1 MSNYCI
7 VWWRFIDI
15 YISIKRHH
23 TVVYSNCYLPMVLID
38 MYSNLKLLLNYCSSN
53 TKLLSNCC
61 TVWWHFIDIYCKWL
75 LDLPL
80 HNYLVHSYLPLIL
93 STLEPKICKDDNIQ
107 LCYEMVASSYK
118 ESRNNVTCIYIVWY
132 GMVHG
137 LVCMVQSLVWYGTE
151 FSMVWYRVWY
161 VWNTVWYG
169 MVQGLVWY
177 GTGFGM
183 YGTEFG
189 MVWYR
194 VWYVW

>member
-1 MSNYCI
+1 
-7 VWWRFIDI
+7 
-15 YISIKRHH
+15 
-23 TVVYSNCYLPMVLID
+23 

-132 GMVHG
+132 GMVQG
-137 LVCMVQSLVWYGTE
+137 LVWYGTE
-151 FSMVWYRVWY
+151 FGMVWYS
-161 VWNTVWYG
+161 VWYG
-169 MVQGLVWY
+169 MVHSLVCMVHSLVW
-177 GTGFGM
+177 

-194 VWYVW
+194 VWYVWYRVWYMYGMVQILVWYGREVWWMGQIGSKMFSVCVIGNTSWAN